1 MLVSALLPG
10 AAMALDWQ
18 IDPSI
23 GATTTLTDNATQTK
37 NGDGAFIVT
46 VTPGVAVKS
55 KGSRRVQASLNYGLS
70 ATERIGGGGTND
82 SNDLNHSLNA
92 TGKAEVAED
101 LFFIE
106 GDARISQALTSLLG
120 APGDSTLD
128 TGNRSTVGTY
138 NLSPY
143 LTKRFGTF
151 GNGVIRFTQ
160 SGAIFE
166 QNTGG
171 DITSSAVRANFT
183 SGSRFNDLLWGLNYS
198 LRDASTE
205 GRQDTQFESYGATL
219 GYALTRKFRLRGS
232 FGYDNNDYPATAGT
246 KTKGDYWTA
255 GFDWA
260 PSRRT
265 SLGAS
270 LGKRYYG
277 DNYALN
283 FRHRMNRSI
292 WHLQYDEGASDIE
305 QQIFNTTVLYAWQC
319 DDGTWGHS
327 SNVFPPEGKK
337 NCVLL
342 ASIPPGTLYLGTDRG
357 ISINKT
363 LRGGMTWAERRMTYS
378 VDLFDTT
385 RAYQELSGLPEDR
398 TRGLQAGVNYKAA
411 PHTSVNALLG
421 FTNNKVAG
429 SLIGVGAV
437 NRDDDIYTLTVGI
450 NHQFLHDLNGS
461 LYFRHQQRESNDSAQ
476 EFSENSLSA
485 TVTMRF

>member
-1 MLVSALLPG
+1 LHPGSPDLTKTLGLSLLVSALLPG
-10 AAMALDWQ
+10 AVMALDWQ
-18 IDPSI
+18 IDPAI
-23 GATTTLTDNATQTK
+23 GATATLTDNATQTK

-55 KGSRRVQASLNYGLS
+55 KGSRRVQASLDYGLS
-70 ATERIGGGGTND
+70 ATERVGGGGTND

-138 NLSPY
+138 SLSPY

-171 DITSSAVRANFT
+171 DITSSALRANFT

-198 LRDASTE
+198 LRDASTD

-219 GYALTRKFRLRGS
+219 GYALTRKFRLRGT
-232 FGYDNNDYPATAGT
+232 FGYDKNDFPAAAGT
-246 KTKGDYWTA
+246 KTEGDYWTA
-255 GFDWA
+255 GFDWS

-265 SLGAS
+265 SLEAS
-270 LGKRYYG
+270 FGKRYYG

-283 FRHRMNRSI
+283 FRHKMNRSV

-305 QQIFNTTVLYAWQC
+305 QQIRNTGNLYAWQC
-319 DDGTWGHS
+319 SEGIFLHF
-327 SNVFPPEGKK
+327 SNVFPPEGGTE
-337 NCVLL
+337 CVLL
-342 ASIPPGTLYLGTDRG
+342 AVLPPNSIVFGTDRG

-363 LRGGMTWAERRMTYS
+363 LRGGMTWPKDESPIPSICLTRPAPIRNWLGCPKTGPVAFRQDSITRRHPILRS
-378 VDLFDTT
+378 V
-385 RAYQELSGLPEDR
+385 RYW
-398 TRGLQAGVNYKAA
+398 V
-411 PHTSVNALLG
+411 
-421 FTNNKVAG
+421 
-429 SLIGVGAV
+429 
-437 NRDDDIYTLTVGI
+437 
-450 NHQFLHDLNGS
+450 
-461 LYFRHQQRESNDSAQ
+461 
-476 EFSENSLSA
+476 
-485 TVTMRF
+485 